1 MSARGAVHRM
11 ARRSPLATT
20 LSQHRLRDKT
30 VAERIVTSTGL
41 SPPALVYEFGAGD
54 GLLTAALLERA
65 GRVVAIE
72 RDRRLWLRLRE
83 RFGGE
88 PRVRAVLGDFREA
101 RLPRRD
107 AYEVVA
113 NLPFAHTSEAMRL
126 LLGARNRPRS
136 AHLAMSRDAAMR
148 WGGFGEETMVSVL
161 AKPWF
166 GFRVALALRR
176 RDFKPPPRTDC
187 VLLSAR
193 LRPQPLVTARDASGW
208 ERFVERGFSQGRA
221 SVRRN
226 LSGVLGYERF
236 KRTAR
241 SLGIE
246 REARPSA
253 VSFEQWLGLWRAA
266 GAGRRR

>member
-1 MSARGAVHRM
+1 MP
-11 ARRSPLATT
+11 RRSPLATT
-20 LSQHRLRDKT
+20 LSQHRLRNEK

-41 SPPALVYEFGAGD
+41 SPPALVYEFGAGE
-54 GLLTAALLERA
+54 GTLTAAILGRA
-65 GRVVAIE
+65 GKVVAIE
-72 RDRRLWLRLRE
+72 RDRRLWQRLRG
-83 RFGGE
+83 RFDGE
-88 PRVRAVLGDFREA
+88 PRVRPVLGDFREA

-107 AYEVVA
+107 RYEVVA

-136 AHLAMSRDAAMR
+136 IHLIVSRDAAMR

-166 GFRVALALRR
+166 EFRVALALRR
-176 RDFKPPPRTDC
+176 RDFVPPPRTDC
-187 VLLSAR
+187 VLLTAR
-193 LRPQPLVTARDASGW
+193 LRRQPLVAAPEAGRWND
-208 ERFVERGFSQGRA
+208 FVREGFSQGRG

-226 LSGVLGYERF
+226 LAGVLGYEQF

-246 REARPSA
+246 RDARPGV

-266 GAGRRR
+266 NRNGRRQ

>member
-1 MSARGAVHRM
+1 MS
-11 ARRSPLATT
+11 RRSPLATT
-20 LSQHRLRDKT
+20 LSQHRLRNAK

-54 GLLTAALLERA
+54 GILTAAVLERA

-72 RDRRLWLRLRE
+72 RDRRLWRRLRA
-83 RFGGE
+83 RFEGE
-88 PRVRAVLGDFREA
+88 PRVRAVLGDFRDVQ
-101 RLPRRD
+101 LPRRG

-136 AHLAMSRDAAMR
+136 MHLILARDAAMR
-148 WGGFGEETMVSVL
+148 WGGFGEETLVSVL

-166 GFRVALALRR
+166 EFRVTLALRR
-176 RDFKPPPRTDC
+176 RDFVPPPRTDC
-187 VLLSAR
+187 VLLTAR
-193 LRPQPLVTARDASGW
+193 QRAHPLVAASEASGW
-208 ERFVERGFSQGRA
+208 EEFVRQGFSRGRA

-226 LSGVLGYERF
+226 LSGMLGYEQF
-236 KRTAR
+236 KRTA
-241 SLGIE
+241 SELGIE
-246 REARPSA
+246 RDARPGA

-266 GAGRRR
+266 NRNGRR

>member
-1 MSARGAVHRM
+1 MS
-11 ARRSPLATT
+11 RRSPLATT
-20 LSQHRLRDKT
+20 LSQHRLRDAK

-54 GLLTAALLERA
+54 GILTAAILQRA

-72 RDRRLWLRLRE
+72 RDRRLWQDLRD
-83 RFGGE
+83 RFANE
-88 PRVRAVLGDFREA
+88 PRMRAVLGDFRDA
-101 RLPRRD
+101 QLPRRG

-136 AHLAMSRDAAMR
+136 MHLILSRDAAMR
-148 WGGFGEETMVSVL
+148 WGGFGEETLVSVL

-166 GFRVALALRR
+166 EFRVALALRR
-176 RDFKPPPRTDC
+176 RDFVPPPRTDC
-187 VLLSAR
+187 VLLTAR
-193 LRPQPLVTARDASGW
+193 QRAHPLVTASEARGW
-208 ERFVERGFSQGRA
+208 EEFVRQGFSRGRA

-226 LSGVLGYERF
+226 LSGMLGYEQF

-241 SLGIE
+241 TLGIE
-246 REARPSA
+246 RDARPGV
-253 VSFEQWLGLWRAA
+253 VSFEQWLGLWRAPNRN
-266 GAGRRR
+266 RRR

>member
-1 MSARGAVHRM
+1 MS
-11 ARRSPLATT
+11 RRSPLATT
-20 LSQHRLRDKT
+20 LSQHRLRDDK

-54 GLLTAALLERA
+54 GILTAAVVERA

-72 RDRRLWLRLRE
+72 RDRRLWQKLRE
-83 RFGGE
+83 RFEDE
-88 PRVRAVLGDFREA
+88 PRVRAVLGDFRDVQ
-101 RLPRRD
+101 LPRRG

-126 LLGARNRPRS
+126 LLGARNRPRYM
-136 AHLAMSRDAAMR
+136 HQILSRDAAMR
-148 WGGFGEETMVSVL
+148 WGGFGEETLVSAL

-166 GFRVALALRR
+166 EFRVALALRR
-176 RDFKPPPRTDC
+176 RDFVPPPRTDC
-187 VLLSAR
+187 VLLAAR
-193 LRPQPLVTARDASGW
+193 QHAHPLITASETSGW
-208 ERFVERGFSQGRA
+208 QEFVRQGFSRGRA

-226 LSGVLGYERF
+226 LSGMLGYEQF

-241 SLGIE
+241 ELGLE
-246 REARPSA
+246 RDARPGV

-266 GAGRRR
+266 NRRGRR